1 MWVVAGMGV
10 ATRLPSLLSS
20 RHLGFDD
27 GVYGA
32 SALAMRDREVPF
44 REVFSSQGPLFLP
57 LVWLADLAGFRR
69 HGAPRLLGIVAIV
82 ALTLA
87 VAAMG
92 KRLRGLRCGLI
103 AAVMVATSGSV
114 LWVTGPLTSDG
125 IATAFAA
132 IAVAGALAYD
142 ARPSARRAFVTA
154 LALASALAVKSLL
167 LPAVIPVAIVLIRR
181 RRPAHLALVLG
192 TGFVLA
198 LLTSLP
204 FGIAD
209 VWDQSVT
216 YHLDVA
222 DSRTPGANLRK
233 VSSTLG
239 DRDAPLL
246 VGATIALGAGAV
258 ATARARRRG
267 RRGSDDVRQPRIRFR
282 LIRFRLAGEG
292 LIWVWWVSVLGV
304 LILEHPLWRNH
315 LSHLVVPSSLLVAC
329 GLDRAAEGCRGA
341 WKGRRIGLVA
351 AGAIGVSAIVGGY
364 HLSHTSELLNPGPNS
379 SAAAEAVQT
388 IADLPSGAWAISDEP
403 GLVSSAGRR
412 TPADLVD
419 TSILRIESGR
429 LTAKGVARE
438 ASSPRVCAVVIWSHR
453 FGDIELGQLLSRS
466 GYELARRFD
475 EVREI
480 WIKLD
485 CRPR

>member
-1 MWVVAGMGV
+1 MWVVAGLAV

-32 SALAMRDREVPF
+32 SALAMRDGEVPF
-44 REVFSSQGPLFLP
+44 RQVFSSQGPLFLP
-57 LVWLADLAGFRR
+57 MVWLADLAGFRR
-69 HGAPRLLGIVAIV
+69 AGAPRLLGLVAIV
-82 ALTLA
+82 VLTLA
-87 VAAMG
+87 TAAIG
-92 KRLRGLRCGLI
+92 TRLRGFRCGLV

-125 IATAFAA
+125 IATALAA
-132 IAVAGALAYD
+132 AAVAGALAYD
-142 ARPSARRAFVTA
+142 DAPSAGRAFVTA
-154 LALASALAVKSLL
+154 LALAAALAVKSLL

-181 RRPAHLALVLG
+181 RRVAHLALAVG
-192 TGFVLA
+192 TGLGLA

-239 DRDAPLL
+239 DRDAPIL
-246 VGATIALGAGAV
+246 VGATIALGAAAV
-258 ATARARRRG
+258 STVRARRRG
-267 RRGSDDVRQPRIRFR
+267 RTASDKTLPPRARFD
-282 LIRFRLAGEG
+282 LTGER
-292 LIWVWWVSVLGV
+292 LIWVWWVAVFGI

-315 LSHLVVPSSLLVAC
+315 LSHLAVPSSILVAC
-329 GLDRAAEGCRGA
+329 GLDRAVEGCRAA
-341 WKGRRIGLVA
+341 WKGWRTGLGAAVA
-351 AGAIGVSAIVGGY
+351 ASIALSAVAAGY
-364 HLSHTSELLNPGPNS
+364 HLSHTWEVLNPGPNS
-379 SAAAEAVQT
+379 RAAAEVVQT

-403 GLVSSAGRR
+403 GLVVAAGRR

-438 ASSPRVCAVVIWSHR
+438 ASSARVCAVVIWSHR
-453 FGDIELGQLLSRS
+453 FADIELGSLLGRS
-466 GYELARRFD
+466 GYELARRLD
-475 EVREI
+475 GERGI
-480 WIKLD
+480 WIKPH